1 MHIKRNVAP
10 KSWPIVRKGT
20 TYVVRP
26 NFNLNNGISIL
37 MILRDMLKIVQNR
50 KEAKKAIHA
59 KSILLN
65 KKIVTDEKNTA
76 LLFDII
82 TIVPSRKNYRLEL
95 LENGKFTLNEAGE
108 KEAGRKISK
117 IGKKKILKGK
127 KVQINFNDGRNII
140 SNAKCRIG
148 DSAIIDTEKK
158 KIEKILEM
166 KEKANAVIFDGKH
179 AGKKGVI
186 ERIDDEKGIA
196 EIKTKDKKINAL
208 IKQIIV
214 VE

>member
-26 NFNLNNGISIL
+26 NFNLHKGISIL

-50 KEAKKAIHA
+50 KEAKKAIHTE
-59 KSILLN
+59 SILLN
-65 KKIVTDEKNTA
+65 KKAVRDEKNAA

-82 TIVPSRKNYRLEL
+82 TIVPSKKNYRLEL
-95 LENGKFTLNEAGE
+95 LENGKFTLNEVSE
-108 KEAGRKISK
+108 KEAGKKISK
-117 IGKKKILKGK
+117 ISNKKILKGK
-127 KVQINFNDGRNII
+127 KVQINFNDGRNVV
-140 SNAKCRIG
+140 SNVKCSVG
-148 DSAIIDTEKK
+148 DSAVIDVEKK

-166 KEKANAVIFDGKH
+166 KEKSNVFVFEGKH
-179 AGKKGVI
+179 AGKKGII
-186 ERIDDEKGIA
+186 EKIDAKKGIA
-196 EIKTKDKKINAL
+196 EIKTKDRKINTL